1 VMVEGTDANL
11 VAALAQE
18 LASHLEQAI
27 GAR

>member
-1 VMVEGTDANL
+1 MVEGTDASL
-11 VAALAQE
+11 VAALAQS